1 MGPWNMDRSRTVQY
15 PVKIL
20 IMCQKFVGGEG
31 GGTFIIHCKRNTK
44 LVYLWLPLFST
55 FFEITLGFYVE
66 TDMTD
71 ISNDVYKVKW
81 SSCRQV

>member
-1 MGPWNMDRSRTVQY
+1 MDRARRTQY

-20 IMCQKFVGGEG
+20 IMSQKCVGGG
-31 GGTFIIHCKRNTK
+31 RTVIINCKRSRK

-71 ISNDVYKVKW
+71 INNNVGKVKW